1 MSAAFASE
9 RSNLSTELSVRLRKM
24 IVDGELPAG
33 GRINEVHLSALLG
46 VSRTP
51 LREALTTLAQEGAL
65 ASVPRIGWFV
75 RPLTLDEFEQ
85 IYPIRSFLDPEALR
99 LAGCPSAHRLRRLRK
114 INDRIVAEPE
124 PEPEAIISL
133 DDEWHM
139 TLLETCPN
147 TVLLDLI
154 RQFMWRT
161 RRYELALMRE
171 GENVSVA
178 IGGHERIIAALDRG
192 DLEGACTALRKNM
205 ATGSRPISDWLR
217 SREDQ
222 LERKT

>member
-99 LAGCPSAHRLRRLRK
+99 LAGCPSGHRLRRLRK
-114 INDRIVAEPE
+114 INDCIVAER
-124 PEPEAIISL
+124 EPEAIISL
-133 DDEWHM
+133 DDKWHM
-139 TLLETCPN
+139 TLLKNCPN

-178 IGGHERIIAALDRG
+178 IGGHEQIIAALERG
-192 DLEGACTALRKNM
+192 DLEAGCTALRNNM
-205 ATGSRPISDWLR
+205 ATGSEPISDWLR

-222 LERKT
+222 LDRTT

>member
-1 MSAAFASE
+1 MFVAFPAV
-9 RSNLSTELSVRLRKM
+9 RSNLSAELSVRLRKM

-33 GRINEVHLSALLG
+33 ERINEVHLSALLG

-51 LREALTTLAQEGAL
+51 LREALTSLAQEGAL
-65 ASVPRIGWFV
+65 ISVPRIGWFV

-99 LAGCPSAHRLRRLRK
+99 LAGCPSARRFQRLRK
-114 INDRIVAEPE
+114 INKRLVAERDPE
-124 PEPEAIISL
+124 TIISL

-139 TLLETCPN
+139 ALLETCPN

-171 GENVSVA
+171 CENVSMA
-178 IGGHERIIAALDRG
+178 ISGHEQIMAALEHG
-192 DLEGACTALRKNM
+192 DLEGGCTALRKNM
-205 ATGSRPISDWLR
+205 AAGSEPISDWLR
-217 SREDQ
+217 SRDEQMD
-222 LERKT
+222 RTA